1 MKRLASV
8 ILILFVGVTALA
20 GCAKKEPVGEWESKS
35 PDALMLL
42 LESKNADT
50 GTITYIDQ
58 RSNLLTGAYFY
69 PYIEKTGD
77 ELHLRIKFHFYKKNT
92 WLNVSRYLV
101 EIGDVPYEV
110 TFKAGTDRAGYED
123 IDGDTADIM
132 DILATDDEIEMLQDV
147 ALSREAKITA
157 FGVNQ
162 QKDRLVSEDEK
173 LVIAEILSAY
183 EQMTKEVNQTSME
196 K

>member
-1 MKRLASV
+1 MKRLTFV
-8 ILILFVGVTALA
+8 ILFFLVSVVALA
-20 GCAKKEPVGEWESKS
+20 GCAKKDTVGEWESRS

-50 GTITYIDQ
+50 GSTTYIDQ

-77 ELHLRIKFHFYKKNT
+77 ELRLRIKFHYYKKNT
-92 WLNVSRYLV
+92 WLNVSRYLI
-101 EIGDVPYEV
+101 EIGDVPYKV
-110 TFKAGTDRAGYED
+110 TFKAETDRADYED
-123 IDGDTADIM
+123 VDGDTADIM

-147 ALSREAKITA
+147 ALSTEAKITA
-157 FGVNQ
+157 FGMEHQ
-162 QKDRLVSEDEK
+162 GERLVSEDEK
-173 LVIAEILSAY
+173 LVIIEILSAY
-183 EQMTKEVNQTSME
+183 EQMTKDS